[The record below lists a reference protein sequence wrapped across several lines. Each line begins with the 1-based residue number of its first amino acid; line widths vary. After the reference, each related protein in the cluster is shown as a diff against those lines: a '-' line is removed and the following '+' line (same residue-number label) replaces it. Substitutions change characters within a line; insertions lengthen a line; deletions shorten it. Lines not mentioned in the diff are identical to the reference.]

1 MKCATGKL
9 AVQKYYKENWLTFEM
24 LYKRYKRQRS
34 KAVVNGWIYVHKK
47 TGRILHDAV
56 EKYNKVL
63 IAQGL

>member
-1 MKCATGKL
+1 MKCGTMMMRKRD
-9 AVQKYYKENWLTFEM
+9 WLTYEM

-47 TGRILHDAV
+47 TGRILHDAFK
-56 EKYNKVL
+56 KYNKVL